1 MQDRIDHAARQAIA
15 ARERA
20 GTCGDASLREH
31 WLYVAESWERLA
43 NTCDGLQKLRESSS
57 PANDSGARLR

>member
-20 GTCGDASLREH
+20 GTCADASLREH
-31 WLYVAESWERLA
+31 WLYVAEAWEKLA
-43 NTCDGLQKLRESSS
+43 NSRDEFRKLRESSS
-57 PANDSGARLR
+57 PANDHAPPFR